1 MVAKCSNPACS
12 ASFRYL
18 TQGRLFLLESNPAL
32 RPKSNA
38 VEYFWLCHRCSSTL
52 TLSLGED
59 GTVITVLLPEPIP
72 GVPDGVALTSA
83 DREKGLLLRTVSSTL
98 TEYLGGRIR
107 TRLKQARH
115 ARWLG

>member
-1 MVAKCSNPACS
+1 MVAKCSNPSCS

-59 GTVITVLLPEPIP
+59 GTVVTVLRPEPTP
-72 GVPDGVALTSA
+72 GVPDGDALTSA
-83 DREKGLLLRTVSSTL
+83 DRERGLLLRTVSSIL
-98 TEYLGGRIR
+98 PEYLGSRIR
-107 TRLKQARH
+107 TRLKQAHH
-115 ARWLG
+115 AR